1 MKIANEASIVKQR
14 AEEAYN
20 QAKPKLERA
29 QEALNS
35 ISEQKITI
43 MKNLKSPPAMVM
55 LTGKVLAYIY
65 KGEKVDLF
73 SDKDNDAAWKKA
85 VLIMNNVKRFL

>member
-1 MKIANEASIVKQR
+1 
-14 AEEAYN
+14 
-20 QAKPKLERA
+20 
-29 QEALNS
+29 
-35 ISEQKITI
+35 

-73 SDKDNDAAWKKA
+73 SDKDNEAAWKKA